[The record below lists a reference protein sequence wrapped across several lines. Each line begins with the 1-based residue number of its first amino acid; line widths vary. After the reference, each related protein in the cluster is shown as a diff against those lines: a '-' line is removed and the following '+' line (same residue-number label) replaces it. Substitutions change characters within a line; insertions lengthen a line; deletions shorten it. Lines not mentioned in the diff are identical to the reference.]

1 MIDYKATIKNIHS
14 ALSDLNIDELLI
26 ILDCIKEIPNYN
38 NSVHINSGGYT
49 YPSIDNV
56 LLTSKLKSPSVSDTL
71 YSLQLETDHTTGNLV
86 NCINTAK
93 KHKDN
98 EANSSIL
105 LYNVNGDLAIKL
117 SRLLLCLLITIN
129 YIY

>member
-1 MIDYKATIKNIHS
+1 MIDYKETIKNIH
-14 ALSDLNIDELLI
+14 AVLSDLNIDELLI

-49 YPSIDNV
+49 YPSVDNV
-56 LLTSKLKSPSVSDTL
+56 LLNSKLKSPSVSDTL

-93 KHKDN
+93 KRENN
-98 EANSSIL
+98 ETNSSI
-105 LYNVNGDLAIKL
+105 
-117 SRLLLCLLITIN
+117 
-129 YIY
+129 

>member
-49 YPSIDNV
+49 YPNMDNV
-56 LLTSKLKSPSVSDTL
+56 LLNSKLKSPSVSDSL
-71 YSLQLETDHTTGNLV
+71 YSLQLETDHTIGNSV
-86 NCINTAK
+86 NCTNVAK
-93 KHKDN
+93 KREDN
-98 EANSSIL
+98 KINISI
-105 LYNVNGDLAIKL
+105 
-117 SRLLLCLLITIN
+117 
-129 YIY
+129 

>member
-56 LLTSKLKSPSVSDTL
+56 LLNSKLKSPSVSDTL
-71 YSLQLETDHTTGNLV
+71 YSLQLDTDHTICNSVDYTDV
-86 NCINTAK
+86 VK
-93 KHKDN
+93 KRKDN
-98 EANSSIL
+98 ETNSSI
-105 LYNVNGDLAIKL
+105 
-117 SRLLLCLLITIN
+117 
-129 YIY
+129 

>member
-1 MIDYKATIKNIHS
+1 MIDYKETIKNIHS

-38 NSVHINSGGYT
+38 NSVHINSEGYT

-93 KHKDN
+93 KHENN
-98 EANSSIL
+98 ETNSSI
-105 LYNVNGDLAIKL
+105 
-117 SRLLLCLLITIN
+117 
-129 YIY
+129 

>member
-49 YPSIDNV
+49 YPSVGNV
-56 LLTSKLKSPSVSDTL
+56 LSNSKLKSPSVSDTL
-71 YSLQLETDHTTGNLV
+71 YSLRLDTDHTICNSV
-86 NCINTAK
+86 NCTNVAK
-93 KHKDN
+93 KRKDN
-98 EANSSIL
+98 ETNSPI
-105 LYNVNGDLAIKL
+105 
-117 SRLLLCLLITIN
+117 
-129 YIY
+129 

>member
-49 YPSIDNV
+49 YPSVDNV
-56 LLTSKLKSPSVSDTL
+56 LLTSKLKSPSISDTL
-71 YSLQLETDHTTGNLV
+71 YSLQLDTDYTTCNSV
-86 NCINTAK
+86 NCTDVVK
-93 KHKDN
+93 KRKDN
-98 EANSSIL
+98 ETNSSI
-105 LYNVNGDLAIKL
+105 
-117 SRLLLCLLITIN
+117 
-129 YIY
+129 

>member
-49 YPSIDNV
+49 YPSMDNI
-56 LLTSKLKSPSVSDTL
+56 LLNSKLKSPSVSDTL
-71 YSLQLETDHTTGNLV
+71 YSLQLDTDRITCNSV
-86 NCINTAK
+86 NSTNVTK
-93 KHKDN
+93 KRKDN
-98 EANSSIL
+98 ETNSSI
-105 LYNVNGDLAIKL
+105 
-117 SRLLLCLLITIN
+117 
-129 YIY
+129 

>member
-49 YPSIDNV
+49 YPNIDNV
-56 LLTSKLKSPSVSDTL
+56 LLNSKLKSPSVSDTL
-71 YSLQLETDHTTGNLV
+71 YSLQ
-86 NCINTAK
+86 
-93 KHKDN
+93 
-98 EANSSIL
+98 
-105 LYNVNGDLAIKL
+105 
-117 SRLLLCLLITIN
+117 
-129 YIY
+129 